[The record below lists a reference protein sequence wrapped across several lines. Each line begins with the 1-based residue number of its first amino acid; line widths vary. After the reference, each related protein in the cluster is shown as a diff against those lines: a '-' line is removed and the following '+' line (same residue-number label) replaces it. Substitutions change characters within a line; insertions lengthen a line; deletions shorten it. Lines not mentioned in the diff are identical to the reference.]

1 MEGRPGASPP
11 ADEPRFVRVLER
23 LIDARYRAEVSGDLM
38 EEYRDRLWAGSG
50 SVHARAWLAWQ
61 VVRAAAA
68 SRWHDRRLDASP
80 AEGRPPSRSGGEGML
95 RQVRQDLSF
104 AYRTLVRAPLFTT
117 VALLTLSLGLGATI
131 AVYAVVDGVLLRP
144 LPYEDPERLVLVR
157 GAAQARWA
165 VTYPDYADLA
175 AAGPSFA
182 SLAVWQGWSV
192 VVDDEE
198 GIPTRRSAA
207 SVGWT
212 FFDVLGVRPA
222 AGRFFLPED
231 GRAGH
236 APVVVLSHRAWVRD
250 FGGRPDVVGRAYPLD
265 GESYTIVGV
274 APLGFVDPVAYATW
288 GGDPELWRA
297 DPPVFSREAADRG
310 WIGFWVM
317 GRLRDGASAAR
328 AQANV
333 DAVIQAAYAGVE
345 EPPSA
350 TVVTLLDATV
360 EGVRRTL
367 YVLLGAVAL
376 VLLIACANV
385 ANLLLSRASVRE
397 HEVAVRR
404 ALGASRGRLI
414 AQLLTESVLLSL
426 AAGAAGMLVAAAGA
440 RVLVAQAG
448 AELPR
453 AWDVAVDW
461 RIAAAAFAA
470 AMLTALLFGLAPA
483 LQLTRDSA
491 ATLREGG
498 RGGTGARRGLRMRS
512 LLVVAE
518 TALAVVLLV
527 SAGLLLR
534 TFWKLQQ
541 IDPGFEAESALALRV
556 GLPEVTFPT
565 PAEQVLAL
573 QRVVDEVSATPGV
586 TAAGAITDLPMGG
599 AVNST
604 SIFRDDQPRPEPG
617 EARSALVRATLPGY
631 FAAMR
636 IPRVR
641 GREFDGTDRDST
653 RPVAIV
659 NATFVDVFFPDDD
672 PIGRT
677 VTVRGVSR
685 EIVGIVA
692 DAKEFTLTGGPDA
705 VLYEPFAQ
713 EREPW
718 MRAAAWVVV
727 RHDAQAPAMLSA
739 VRNAIRRAHGRIP
752 INTARTLE
760 TVLADDMAAPRFRA
774 LLVVLFGALALLL
787 AAVGVAG
794 VLAYMVSQRTREIG
808 IRLAVGATSID
819 VMRMVAAE
827 SARLTGA
834 GVALGL
840 LAAAAAARVLG
851 SFLFGIASLDFVV
864 FASVPLVL
872 VAVGLAASALPAR
885 RAAAVDP
892 NTALRAD

>member
-1 MEGRPGASPP
+1 MLA
-11 ADEPRFVRVLER
+11 R
-23 LIDARYRAEVSGDLM
+23 LIDARYRADVSGDLV
-38 EEYRDRLWAGSG
+38 EEYRHRLRAGAGRAPAS
-50 SVHARAWLAWQ
+50 AWLAWQ
-61 VVRAAAA
+61 MVRAAAA
-68 SRWHDRRLDASP
+68 SRWYGRRLEESSRERRSP
-80 AEGRPPSRSGGEGML
+80 SVSGGDTML
-95 RQVRQDLSF
+95 RQLRQDLSF
-104 AYRTLVRAPLFTT
+104 ALRTLLRAPLFTT
-117 VALLTLSLGLGATI
+117 VALVTLSLGLGATI
-131 AVYAVVDGVLLRP
+131 AVYTVVDGVLLRP
-144 LPYEDPERLVLVR
+144 LPYEDPARLVFVR
-157 GAAQARWA
+157 GPAQARWA
-165 VTYPDYADLA
+165 VTYPDYADLEA
-175 AAGPSFA
+175 VGPAFA

-198 GIPTRRSAA
+198 GIPTRRAAA
-207 SVGWT
+207 SVGWK

-222 AGRFFLPED
+222 AGRFFLPEE
-231 GRAGH
+231 GLPGH
-236 APVVVLSHRAWVRD
+236 APVVVLSQRAWLRD
-250 FGGRPDVVGRAYPLD
+250 FGGRPEVVGRPYLLD

-274 APLGFVDPVAYATW
+274 APAGFVDPVAYATW
-288 GGDPELWRA
+288 GSDPELWRA
-297 DPPVFSREAADRG
+297 DPPVFSRDAADRG
-310 WIGFWVM
+310 WIGFWVV
-317 GRLRDGASAAR
+317 GRLRDDASTAR

-333 DAVIQAAYAGVE
+333 DAVVQAAYADVE
-345 EPPSA
+345 EPPEA
-350 TVVTLLDATV
+350 RVITVLDATV
-360 EGVRRTL
+360 EGVRSTL
-367 YVLLGAVAL
+367 LVLLGAVAL

-404 ALGASRGRLI
+404 ALGASRGRLV

-426 AAGAAGMLVAAAGA
+426 VAGVVGMLIAAAGA

-448 AELPR
+448 SELPR

-461 RIAAAAFAA
+461 RVAGAAFAVA
-470 AMLTALLFGLAPA
+470 LLTALLFGLAPA

-491 ATLREGG
+491 STLREGG
-498 RGGTGARRGLRMRS
+498 RGGTGARRGLRMRT

-541 IDPGFEAESALALRV
+541 VDPGFDAAGALALRV

-565 PAEQVLAL
+565 APEQVLAL

-586 TAAGAITDLPMGG
+586 VAAGAITDLPMSG

-617 EARSALVRATLPGY
+617 QAPSALVRAIVPGF
-631 FAAMR
+631 FAAMG
-636 IPRVR
+636 IARVH
-641 GREFDGTDRDST
+641 GRDFDGTDRDNT

-659 NATFVDVFFPDDD
+659 NARFVDVFFPGED

-692 DAKEFTLTGGPDA
+692 DAKEFTLTAGPDA

-727 RHDAQAPAMLSA
+727 RHETGAPSMAAAARS
-739 VRNAIRRAHGRIP
+739 AIRRAHGRIP
-752 INTARTLE
+752 INTVRTLD
-760 TVLADDMAAPRFRA
+760 TVVADDMAAPRFRA
-774 LLVVLFGALALLL
+774 LLVVVFGALALLL

-794 VLAYMVSQRTREIG
+794 VLAYMVSRRTREIG
-808 IRLAVGATSID
+808 IRLAVGATPAD
-819 VMRMVAAE
+819 VMRMVARE

-834 GVALGL
+834 GVGLGL
-840 LAAAAAARVLG
+840 LGAAAAARVLG
-851 SFLFGIASLDFVV
+851 SFLFGIATLDLVV
-864 FASVPLVL
+864 FATVPLVL